1 MQGKYTVFFVLLLCT
16 AVLIAGCTG
25 TTGPAPATGSA
36 PAGSAPSGNA
46 LVPSPTDVV
55 PENNQVSVTVKEK
68 EYNGK
73 IAVVF
78 DGGKGQN
85 LVSSID
91 VTLYRSDGTTETA
104 KIGKNKGD
112 QVEFVGTKDPNNP
125 DRVVVYVSQMNGQ
138 TYKVTDVIS
147 EYRQH

>member
-1 MQGKYTVFFVLLLCT
+1 MQGRYTVFLVLLLSA

-25 TTGPAPATGSA
+25 TTGPAQSAGS
-36 PAGSAPSGNA
+36 PSAGSASTGSS
-46 LVPSPTDVV
+46 LVPSPTDVI
-55 PENNQVSVTVKEK
+55 PENNVVSVTVKPK

-78 DGGKGQN
+78 DGGRGQS

-112 QVEFVGTKDPNNP
+112 QVEFIGTKDPNNP
-125 DRVVVYVSQMNGQ
+125 DRVVVYVTQMNGQ

>member
-1 MQGKYTVFFVLLLCT
+1 MQGRYTVFFVLLLCT

-25 TTGPAPATGSA
+25 TTGPAQTSGSPSAGGASTGS
-36 PAGSAPSGNA
+36 N

-55 PENNQVSVTVKEK
+55 PENNAVSVTVKEK

-125 DRVVVYVSQMNGQ
+125 DRVVVYVSEMNGQ

>member
-1 MQGKYTVFFVLLLCT
+1 MQYKYAVSALLLVCA
-16 AVLIAGCTG
+16 AVILAGCTG
-25 TTGPAPATGSA
+25 TTGPSGTTMSTSSGS
-36 PAGSAPSGNA
+36 SVSGGNLA
-46 LVPSPTDVV
+46 VSPTDVI
-55 PENNQVSVTVKEK
+55 PENNVVSVTVKEK

-85 LVSSID
+85 LVSSVD
-91 VTLYRSDGTTETA
+91 VTLYRSDGKTETA

-112 QVEFVGTKDPNNP
+112 EVILEGTRDPNNP
-125 DRVVVYVSQMNGQ
+125 DRVVVYVSEMNGQ
-138 TYKVTDVIS
+138 TYKVTDVLS